1 MGSANLIYTEP
12 ASVVTVAKGSPGLP
26 DTRIFNAKAINK
38 HIEDSLAVLDPGKRV
53 AFVAYADGE
62 GVKGAIVG
70 RIDSEVPGELKWTV
84 FAERPYSGAFTWGA
98 GVKWSI

>member
-1 MGSANLIYTEP
+1 MTTDLIKSA
-12 ASVVTVAKGSPGLP
+12 ASSLVTVAKGEPGLP
-26 DTRIFNAKAINK
+26 DVRMFDVASINK
-38 HIEDSLAVLDPGKRV
+38 HIDASLSALDPGKRV

-70 RIDSEVPGELKWTV
+70 RIDAGIPGELKWTV
-84 FAERPYSGAFTWGA
+84 FATKPYAGSFAWGA